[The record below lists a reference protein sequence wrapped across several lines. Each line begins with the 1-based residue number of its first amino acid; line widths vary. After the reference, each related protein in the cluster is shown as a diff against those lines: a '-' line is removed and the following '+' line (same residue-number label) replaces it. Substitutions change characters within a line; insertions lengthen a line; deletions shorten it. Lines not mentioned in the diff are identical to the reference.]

1 MRAIVTYEN
10 AGSPFC
16 ELRCEDKIKVLRG
29 LAKEKRKVYGGV
41 IEPAKGLEDK
51 YNKIC
56 KCISQCSR
64 KELDIIEVQ
73 LKQNTKSLGN
83 LKKFKEYMIT
93 LLFSVIGVII
103 AASQLIAAK
112 SDQYVVDTHGVPV
125 FFLVVSLVIVFLCY
139 IIDRRAN
146 SGIMEND
153 FVLEIIKMNKLKHM
167 NIVKQ
172 SKFRRG

>member
-1 MRAIVTYEN
+1 
-10 AGSPFC
+10 
-16 ELRCEDKIKVLRG
+16 
-29 LAKEKRKVYGGV
+29 
-41 IEPAKGLEDK
+41 
-51 YNKIC
+51 
-56 KCISQCSR
+56 
-64 KELDIIEVQ
+64 
-73 LKQNTKSLGN
+73 
-83 LKKFKEYMIT
+83 MIT